1 MCSVDRDTKQFLQF
15 FVDDYINKLILLRHI
30 FKIEYLII
38 VKYMEPPKQL
48 TIEKFHQCKVFIDYY
63 NDILDLYV
71 DKYII
76 YDYICNAIDIIKLYF
91 GGRTEYNKIENI
103 LKNIHDP
110 HITKG
115 LSKLN
120 KIYPNIFPKTWPSTV
135 FFYKLYFNIEFSNTS
150 EYFYRLIYR
159 DYNWSLYKI
168 INNTC
173 ETLFNT
179 VAIEKILVYFHS
191 ILRKP

>member
-1 MCSVDRDTKQFLQF
+1 MFIYKQTRFSS
-15 FVDDYINKLILLRHI
+15 
-30 FKIEYLII
+30 FKKI
-38 VKYMEPPKQL
+38 
-48 TIEKFHQCKVFIDYY
+48 
-63 NDILDLYV
+63 DIL
-71 DKYII
+71 K
-76 YDYICNAIDIIKLYF
+76 KLKLVSVYKEISSF
-91 GGRTEYNKIENI
+91 E
-103 LKNIHDP
+103 LP

-120 KIYPNIFPKTWPSTV
+120 KIYPNIFPKKWPSTV
-135 FFYKLYFNIEFSNTS
+135 FFYKLYFNIEFSNTG
-150 EYFYRLIYR
+150 EYFYRLMYR
-159 DYNWSLYKI
+159 DYNWSFYKI